1 MSEKDRITVKE
12 FEEMFMEILKTSQ
25 ETEGKTLQT
34 IRDDAEKEAIRKTLE
49 FFKGNK
55 SKAANQLGITRSNL
69 YHKINKYGLE

>member
-34 IRDDAEKEAIRKTLE
+34 IRDDAGKRSYKENSGV
-49 FFKGNK
+49 F
-55 SKAANQLGITRSNL
+55 
-69 YHKINKYGLE
+69 